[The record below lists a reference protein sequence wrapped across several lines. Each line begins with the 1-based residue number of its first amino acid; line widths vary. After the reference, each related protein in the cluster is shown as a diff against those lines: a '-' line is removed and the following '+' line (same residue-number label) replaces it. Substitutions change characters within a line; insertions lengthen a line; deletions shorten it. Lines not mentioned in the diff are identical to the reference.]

1 MKKKIIIGTR
11 KSKLAVIYAKI
22 AKKKIQKIGLK
33 FGTKSVQI
41 KKITTKG
48 DLVQN
53 RRLSDVGG
61 KGLFTKKIEH
71 ELLSK
76 KIDIAVHALKD
87 IPSSESKKL
96 SVNCFLKR
104 NDPREVFISR
114 NKQKFQN
121 LPKNSVIGT
130 SSFRREFQLKR
141 IRNDLKYKLIRG
153 NVDTRIKKL
162 KNKLYDGIILSYA
175 GLKSL
180 KMVNNIS
187 QVFSLSEIIP
197 SAGQG
202 VIALQ
207 CRKND
212 NIIIRL
218 LKEINHSPTKK
229 CVNAER
235 DVLKV
240 LDGDCETPVGVNAK
254 IKNKKLTLETELF
267 SLDGKKRFYLKSTKK
282 ENSVDLIGKELGEKI
297 KKRSKNL
304 YKKKK

>member
-11 KSKLAVIYAKI
+11 KSKLALIYAKI
-22 AKKKIQKIGLK
+22 AKKKIQKIKSK
-33 FGTKSVQI
+33 FGITSVEI

-48 DLVQN
+48 DVVQN
-53 RRLSDVGG
+53 RRISDIGG
-61 KGLFTKKIEH
+61 KGLFTKKIEY

-76 KIDIAVHALKD
+76 KIDIAIHALKD
-87 IPSSESKKL
+87 IPSAESKKL

-104 NDPREVFISR
+104 NDPRDVLISR
-114 NKQKFQN
+114 DKKKFQN

-141 IRNDLKYKLIRG
+141 IRNDLTYKLIRG

-162 KNKLYDGIILSYA
+162 KNKLYDAIILSYA

-180 KMVNNIS
+180 KMVNSIS

-202 VIALQ
+202 IIALQ
-207 CRKND
+207 CRKSD
-212 NIIIRL
+212 NKIIKL
-218 LKEINHSPTKK
+218 LKDINHLQTEK
-229 CVNAER
+229 CANAER

-254 IKNKKLTLETELF
+254 IKNKKLTLVAELF
-267 SLDGKKRFYLKSTKK
+267 SLDGKKRFYLKSSKK
-282 ENSVDLIGKELGEKI
+282 LNLASLIGKELGEKI

-304 YKKKK
+304 YKKR

>member
-1 MKKKIIIGTR
+1 M
-11 KSKLAVIYAKI
+11 
-22 AKKKIQKIGLK
+22 
-33 FGTKSVQI
+33 
-41 KKITTKG
+41 
-48 DLVQN
+48 
-53 RRLSDVGG
+53 
-61 KGLFTKKIEH
+61 
-71 ELLSK
+71 
-76 KIDIAVHALKD
+76 
-87 IPSSESKKL
+87 
-96 SVNCFLKR
+96 
-104 NDPREVFISR
+104 
-114 NKQKFQN
+114 
-121 LPKNSVIGT
+121 
-130 SSFRREFQLKR
+130 
-141 IRNDLKYKLIRG
+141 IRG

-212 NIIIRL
+212 NIITRL
-218 LKEINHSPTKK
+218 SKEINHSPTKK

-304 YKKKK
+304 YKKR

>member
-11 KSKLAVIYAKI
+11 KSKLAIIYAKI
-22 AKKKIQKIGLK
+22 AKKKIQKIKSK
-33 FGTKSVQI
+33 FGITSVII

-48 DLVQN
+48 DIVQN
-53 RRLSDVGG
+53 RRLSDIGG
-61 KGLFTKKIEH
+61 KGLFTKKIEY
-71 ELLSK
+71 ELLRK
-76 KIDIAVHALKD
+76 RIDIAVHALKD
-87 IPSSESKKL
+87 IPSNENKKL

-104 NDPREVFISR
+104 NDPREVLISR
-114 NKQKFQN
+114 NKIKFEK

-141 IRNDLKYKLIRG
+141 KRNDLKYKLIRG

-187 QVFSLSEIIP
+187 EVFSLSEIIP

-212 NIIIRL
+212 NRIVKL
-218 LKEINHSPTKK
+218 LKDINHSPTEK
-229 CVNAER
+229 CANAER

-254 IKNKKLTLETELF
+254 IKNKRLNLETELF
-267 SLDGKKRFYLKSTKK
+267 SLDGKKRFYVKSSKK
-282 ENSVDLIGKELGEKI
+282 ITLAGLIGKELGKKI

-304 YKKKK
+304 YKKR

>member
-11 KSKLAVIYAKI
+11 KSKLAIIYAKI
-22 AKKKIQKIGLK
+22 AKKKIQKIKSK
-33 FGTKSVQI
+33 FGITSVVI

-48 DLVQN
+48 DIVQN
-53 RRLSDVGG
+53 RRLSDIGG
-61 KGLFTKKIEH
+61 KGLFTKKIED
-71 ELLSK
+71 ELLKK
-76 KIDIAVHALKD
+76 KIDIAIHALKD
-87 IPSSESKKL
+87 IPSHENKKL

-104 NDPREVFISR
+104 NDPREVLISR
-114 NKQKFQN
+114 NKIKFEK

-141 IRNDLKYKLIRG
+141 KRNDLKYKLIRG

-162 KNKLYDGIILSYA
+162 KNKFYDGIILSYA

-187 QVFSLSEIIP
+187 QVFSLSQIIP

-212 NIIIRL
+212 NRIIKL
-218 LKEINHSPTKK
+218 LKGINHKPTEK
-229 CVNAER
+229 CANVER

-240 LDGDCETPVGVNAK
+240 LDGDCETPVGVHAK
-254 IKNKKLTLETELF
+254 IKNKKLSLETELF
-267 SLDGKKRFYLKSTKK
+267 SLDGKKRFYLKSSRKV
-282 ENSVDLIGKELGEKI
+282 NSAVLIGKELGEKI

-304 YKKKK
+304 YKKR

>member
-218 LKEINHSPTKK
+218 LKEINHLPTKK

-282 ENSVDLIGKELGEKI
+282 ENSADLIGKELGEKI

-304 YKKKK
+304 YKKR

>member
-11 KSKLAVIYAKI
+11 KSKLALIYAKI
-22 AKKKIQKIGLK
+22 AKKKIQKIKSK
-33 FGTKSVQI
+33 FGITSVEI

-48 DLVQN
+48 DVVQN
-53 RRLSDVGG
+53 RRISDIGG
-61 KGLFTKKIEH
+61 KGLFTKKIEY

-76 KIDIAVHALKD
+76 KIDIAIHALKD
-87 IPSSESKKL
+87 IPSAESKKL

-104 NDPREVFISR
+104 NDPRDVLISR
-114 NKQKFQN
+114 DKKKFQN

-141 IRNDLKYKLIRG
+141 IRNDLTYKLISG

-162 KNKLYDGIILSYA
+162 KNKLYDAIILSYA

-180 KMVNNIS
+180 KMVNSIS

-207 CRKND
+207 CRKSD
-212 NIIIRL
+212 NKIIKL
-218 LKEINHSPTKK
+218 LKDINHLQTEK
-229 CVNAER
+229 CANAER

-240 LDGDCETPVGVNAK
+240 LEGDCETPVGVNAK
-254 IKNKKLTLETELF
+254 IKNKKLTLSAELF
-267 SLDGKKRFYLKSTKK
+267 SLDGKKRFYLKSSKK
-282 ENSVDLIGKELGEKI
+282 LNLASLIGKELGEKI

-304 YKKKK
+304 YKKR

>member
-22 AKKKIQKIGLK
+22 AKKKIQKVGLK
-33 FGTKSVQI
+33 FETKSVQI

-48 DLVQN
+48 DIVQN
-53 RRLSDVGG
+53 RRLSDIGG

-71 ELLSK
+71 ELLNK

-96 SVNCFLKR
+96 LVNCFLRR

-114 NKQKFQN
+114 NKQKFKN

-141 IRNDLKYKLIRG
+141 IRDDLKYKLIRG

-212 NIIIRL
+212 NRIIKL
-218 LKEINHSPTKK
+218 LKEINHSPTKV
-229 CVNAER
+229 CANAER

-282 ENSVDLIGKELGEKI
+282 VNLAGLIGKELGEKI

-304 YKKKK
+304 YKKR

>member
-1 MKKKIIIGTR
+1 M
-11 KSKLAVIYAKI
+11 
-22 AKKKIQKIGLK
+22 
-33 FGTKSVQI
+33 
-41 KKITTKG
+41 
-48 DLVQN
+48 
-53 RRLSDVGG
+53 
-61 KGLFTKKIEH
+61 
-71 ELLSK
+71 
-76 KIDIAVHALKD
+76 KD
-87 IPSSESKKL
+87 IPSAESKKL

-104 NDPREVFISR
+104 NDPRDVLISR
-114 NKQKFQN
+114 DKKKFQN

-141 IRNDLKYKLIRG
+141 IRNDLTYKLIRG

-162 KNKLYDGIILSYA
+162 KNKLYDAIILSYA

-180 KMVNNIS
+180 KMVNSIS

-212 NIIIRL
+212 NKIIKL
-218 LKEINHSPTKK
+218 LKDINHLQTEK
-229 CVNAER
+229 CANAER

-254 IKNKKLTLETELF
+254 IKNKKLTLAAELF
-267 SLDGKKRFYLKSTKK
+267 SLDGKKRFYHKSAKK
-282 ENSVDLIGKELGEKI
+282 LNFASSIGKELGEKI

-304 YKKKK
+304 YKKR

>member
-11 KSKLAVIYAKI
+11 KSKLALIYAKI
-22 AKKKIQKIGLK
+22 AKKKIQKIKSK
-33 FGTKSVQI
+33 FGITSVEI

-48 DLVQN
+48 DVVQN
-53 RRLSDVGG
+53 RRISDIGG
-61 KGLFTKKIEH
+61 KGLFTKKIEY

-76 KIDIAVHALKD
+76 KIDIAIHALKD
-87 IPSSESKKL
+87 IPSAESKKL

-104 NDPREVFISR
+104 NDPRDVLISR
-114 NKQKFQN
+114 DKKKFQN

-141 IRNDLKYKLIRG
+141 IRNDLTYKLIRG

-162 KNKLYDGIILSYA
+162 KNKLYDAIILSYA

-180 KMVNNIS
+180 KMVNSIS

-207 CRKND
+207 CRKSD
-212 NIIIRL
+212 NKIIKL
-218 LKEINHSPTKK
+218 LKDINHLQTEK
-229 CVNAER
+229 CANAER

-254 IKNKKLTLETELF
+254 IKNKKLTLVAELF
-267 SLDGKKRFYLKSTKK
+267 SLDGKKRFYLKSSKK
-282 ENSVDLIGKELGEKI
+282 LNLASLIGKELGEKI

-304 YKKKK
+304 YKKR

>member
-22 AKKKIQKIGLK
+22 AKKKIQKVGLK
-33 FGTKSVQI
+33 FETKSVQI

-48 DLVQN
+48 DIVQN
-53 RRLSDVGG
+53 RRLSDIGG

-71 ELLSK
+71 ELLNK

-96 SVNCFLKR
+96 LVNCFLRR

-114 NKQKFQN
+114 NKQKFKN

-141 IRNDLKYKLIRG
+141 IRDDLKYKLIRG

-212 NIIIRL
+212 NRIIKL
-218 LKEINHSPTKK
+218 LKEINHSPTKV
-229 CVNAER
+229 CANAER

-282 ENSVDLIGKELGEKI
+282 VNLAGLIGKELGEKI
-297 KKRSKNL
+297 KKKSKNL
-304 YKKKK
+304 YKKK

>member
-11 KSKLAVIYAKI
+11 KSKLALIYAKI
-22 AKKKIQKIGLK
+22 AKKKIQKIKSK
-33 FGTKSVQI
+33 FGITSVEI

-48 DLVQN
+48 DVVQN
-53 RRLSDVGG
+53 RRISDIGG
-61 KGLFTKKIEH
+61 KGLFTKKIEY

-76 KIDIAVHALKD
+76 KIDIAIHALKD
-87 IPSSESKKL
+87 IPSAESKKL

-104 NDPREVFISR
+104 NDPRDVLISR
-114 NKQKFQN
+114 DKKKFQN

-141 IRNDLKYKLIRG
+141 IRNDLTYKLIRG

-162 KNKLYDGIILSYA
+162 KNKLYDAIILSYA

-180 KMVNNIS
+180 KMVNSIS

-207 CRKND
+207 CRKSD
-212 NIIIRL
+212 NKIIKL
-218 LKEINHSPTKK
+218 LKDINHLQTEK
-229 CVNAER
+229 CANAER

-254 IKNKKLTLETELF
+254 IKNKKLTLAAELF
-267 SLDGKKRFYLKSTKK
+267 SLDGKKRFYLKSAKK
-282 ENSVDLIGKELGEKI
+282 LNLESSIGKELGEKI

-304 YKKKK
+304 YKKR

>member
-11 KSKLAVIYAKI
+11 KSKLALIYAKI
-22 AKKKIQKIGLK
+22 AKKKIQKIKSK
-33 FGTKSVQI
+33 FGITSVEI

-48 DLVQN
+48 DVVQN
-53 RRLSDVGG
+53 RRISDIGG
-61 KGLFTKKIEH
+61 KGLFTKKIEY

-76 KIDIAVHALKD
+76 KIDIAIHALKD
-87 IPSSESKKL
+87 IPSAESKKL

-104 NDPREVFISR
+104 NDPRDVLISR
-114 NKQKFQN
+114 DKKKFQN

-141 IRNDLKYKLIRG
+141 IRNDLIYKLIRG

-162 KNKLYDGIILSYA
+162 KNKLYDAIILSYA

-180 KMVNNIS
+180 KMVNSIS

-207 CRKND
+207 CRKYD
-212 NIIIRL
+212 NKIIKL
-218 LKEINHSPTKK
+218 LKDINHLQTEK
-229 CVNAER
+229 CANAER

-240 LDGDCETPVGVNAK
+240 LEGDCETPVGVNAK
-254 IKNKKLTLETELF
+254 IKNKKLTLSAELF
-267 SLDGKKRFYLKSTKK
+267 SLDGKKRFYLKSSRKV
-282 ENSVDLIGKELGEKI
+282 NSAVLIGKELGEKI

-304 YKKKK
+304 YKKR

>member
-22 AKKKIQKIGLK
+22 AKKKIEKIGFK

-48 DLVQN
+48 DIVQN
-53 RRLSDVGG
+53 RRLSDIGG
-61 KGLFTKKIEH
+61 KGLFIKKIED

-96 SVNCFLKR
+96 SVNCFLRR
-104 NDPREVFISR
+104 NDPREVFVSR

-212 NIIIRL
+212 NRIIRL
-218 LKEINHSPTKK
+218 LKKINHLPTKK
-229 CVNAER
+229 CANAER

-254 IKNKKLTLETELF
+254 IKNKKLTLEAELF

-282 ENSVDLIGKELGEKI
+282 VNLADLIGKELGEKI

-304 YKKKK
+304 YKKR

>member
-22 AKKKIQKIGLK
+22 AKKKIQKVGLK
-33 FGTKSVQI
+33 FETKSVQI

-48 DLVQN
+48 DIVQN
-53 RRLSDVGG
+53 RRLSDIGG

-71 ELLSK
+71 ELLNK

-96 SVNCFLKR
+96 LVNCFLRR

-114 NKQKFQN
+114 NKQKFKN

-141 IRNDLKYKLIRG
+141 IRDDLKYKLIRG

-212 NIIIRL
+212 NRIIKL
-218 LKEINHSPTKK
+218 LKEINHSPTKV
-229 CVNAER
+229 CANAER

-254 IKNKKLTLETELF
+254 IKNKKLTLEAELF

-282 ENSVDLIGKELGEKI
+282 VNFANLIGKELGEKI

-304 YKKKK
+304 YKKR

>member
-53 RRLSDVGG
+53 RRLSDIGG

-212 NIIIRL
+212 NVIIRL

-282 ENSVDLIGKELGEKI
+282 ENSADLIGKELGEKI

-304 YKKKK
+304 YKKR

>member
-22 AKKKIQKIGLK
+22 AKKKIQKIGFK

-48 DLVQN
+48 DIVQN
-53 RRLSDVGG
+53 RRLSDIGG
-61 KGLFTKKIEH
+61 KGLFIKKIED

-96 SVNCFLKR
+96 SVNCFLRR
-104 NDPREVFISR
+104 NDPREVFVSR

-141 IRNDLKYKLIRG
+141 IRNDLKYKSIRG

-180 KMVNNIS
+180 KMVNNVS

-212 NIIIRL
+212 NRIIRL
-218 LKEINHSPTKK
+218 LKKINHLPTKK
-229 CVNAER
+229 CANAER

-254 IKNKKLTLETELF
+254 IKNKKLTLEAELF

-282 ENSVDLIGKELGEKI
+282 VNLANLIGKELGEKI

-304 YKKKK
+304 YKKR

>member
-11 KSKLAVIYAKI
+11 NSKLALIYAKI
-22 AKKKIQKIGLK
+22 AKKKIQKIKSK
-33 FGTKSVQI
+33 FGITSVDI

-48 DLVQN
+48 DVVQN
-53 RRLSDVGG
+53 RRISDIGG
-61 KGLFTKKIEH
+61 KGLFTKKIEY

-76 KIDIAVHALKD
+76 KIDIAIHALKD
-87 IPSSESKKL
+87 IPSAESKKL

-104 NDPREVFISR
+104 NDPRDVLISR
-114 NKQKFQN
+114 DKKKFQN

-141 IRNDLKYKLIRG
+141 IRNDLIYKLIRG

-162 KNKLYDGIILSYA
+162 KNKLYDAIILSYA

-180 KMVNNIS
+180 KMVNSIS

-207 CRKND
+207 CRKSD
-212 NIIIRL
+212 NKIIKL
-218 LKEINHSPTKK
+218 LKDINHLQTEK
-229 CVNAER
+229 CANAER

-254 IKNKKLTLETELF
+254 IKNKKLTLVAELF
-267 SLDGKKRFYLKSTKK
+267 SLDGKKRFYLKSSKK
-282 ENSVDLIGKELGEKI
+282 LNLASLIGKELGEKI

-304 YKKKK
+304 YKKR

>member
-11 KSKLAVIYAKI
+11 KSKLALIYAKI
-22 AKKKIQKIGLK
+22 AKKKILKIKSK
-33 FGTKSVQI
+33 FGITSVEI

-48 DLVQN
+48 DVVQN
-53 RRLSDVGG
+53 RRISDIGG
-61 KGLFTKKIEH
+61 KGLFTKKIEY

-76 KIDIAVHALKD
+76 KIDIAIHALKD
-87 IPSSESKKL
+87 IPSAESKKL

-104 NDPREVFISR
+104 NDPRDVLISR
-114 NKQKFQN
+114 DKKKFQN

-141 IRNDLKYKLIRG
+141 IRNDLNYKLIRG

-180 KMVNNIS
+180 KMVNNVS

-212 NIIIRL
+212 NRIIRL
-218 LKEINHSPTKK
+218 LKEINHLPTKK
-229 CVNAER
+229 CANAER

-254 IKNKKLTLETELF
+254 IKNKKLTLEAELF

-282 ENSVDLIGKELGEKI
+282 VNFANLIGKELGEKI

-304 YKKKK
+304 YKKR

>member
-22 AKKKIQKIGLK
+22 AKKKIEKIGFK

-48 DLVQN
+48 DIVQN
-53 RRLSDVGG
+53 RRLSDIGG
-61 KGLFTKKIEH
+61 KGLFIKKIED

-96 SVNCFLKR
+96 SVNCFLRR
-104 NDPREVFISR
+104 NDPREVFVSR

-141 IRNDLKYKLIRG
+141 IRKDLKYKSIRG

-180 KMVNNIS
+180 KIVNNVS

-212 NIIIRL
+212 YRIIRL
-218 LKEINHSPTKK
+218 LKEINHLPTKK
-229 CVNAER
+229 CANAER

-254 IKNKKLTLETELF
+254 IKNKKLTLEAELF

-282 ENSVDLIGKELGEKI
+282 VNLADLIGKELGEKI

-304 YKKKK
+304 YKKR

>member
-11 KSKLAVIYAKI
+11 KSKLALIYAKI
-22 AKKKIQKIGLK
+22 AKKKIQKIKSK
-33 FGTKSVQI
+33 FGITSVEI

-48 DLVQN
+48 DVVQN
-53 RRLSDVGG
+53 RRISDIGG
-61 KGLFTKKIEH
+61 KGLFTKKIEY

-76 KIDIAVHALKD
+76 KIDIAIHALKD
-87 IPSSESKKL
+87 IPSDESKKL

-104 NDPREVFISR
+104 NDPRDVLISR
-114 NKQKFQN
+114 DKKKFQN

-141 IRNDLKYKLIRG
+141 IRNDLTYKLIRG

-162 KNKLYDGIILSYA
+162 KNKLYDAIILSYA

-180 KMVNNIS
+180 KMVNSIS

-207 CRKND
+207 CRKSD
-212 NIIIRL
+212 NKIIKL
-218 LKEINHSPTKK
+218 LKDINHLQTEK
-229 CVNAER
+229 CANAER

-254 IKNKKLTLETELF
+254 IKNKKLTLVAELF
-267 SLDGKKRFYLKSTKK
+267 SLDGKKRFYLKSSKK
-282 ENSVDLIGKELGEKI
+282 LNLASLIGKELGEKI

-304 YKKKK
+304 YKKR

>member
-1 MKKKIIIGTR
+1 M
-11 KSKLAVIYAKI
+11 L
-22 AKKKIQKIGLK
+22 
-33 FGTKSVQI
+33 
-41 KKITTKG
+41 
-48 DLVQN
+48 
-53 RRLSDVGG
+53 
-61 KGLFTKKIEH
+61 
-71 ELLSK
+71 
-76 KIDIAVHALKD
+76 
-87 IPSSESKKL
+87 
-96 SVNCFLKR
+96 VNCFLRR

-114 NKQKFQN
+114 NKQKFKN

-141 IRNDLKYKLIRG
+141 IRDDLKYKLIRG

-162 KNKLYDGIILSYA
+162 KNKLYDAIILSYA

-180 KMVNNIS
+180 KMVNSIS

-207 CRKND
+207 CRKYD
-212 NIIIRL
+212 NKIIKL
-218 LKEINHSPTKK
+218 LKDINHLQTEK
-229 CVNAER
+229 CANAER

-282 ENSVDLIGKELGEKI
+282 VNLAGLIGKELGEKI

-304 YKKKK
+304 YKKR

>member
-11 KSKLAVIYAKI
+11 KSKLALIYAKI
-22 AKKKIQKIGLK
+22 ARKKIQKIKSK
-33 FGTKSVQI
+33 FGITSVEI

-48 DLVQN
+48 DVVQN
-53 RRLSDVGG
+53 RRISDIGG
-61 KGLFTKKIEH
+61 KGLFTKKIEY

-76 KIDIAVHALKD
+76 KIDIAIHALKD
-87 IPSSESKKL
+87 IPSVESKKL
-96 SVNCFLKR
+96 LVNCFLKR
-104 NDPREVFISR
+104 NDPRDVLITR
-114 NKQKFQN
+114 DKQKFQN
-121 LPKNSVIGT
+121 LPKNSVVGT

-141 IRNDLKYKLIRG
+141 IRNDLIYKLIRG

-162 KNKLYDGIILSYA
+162 KNKLYDAIILSYA

-180 KMVNNIS
+180 KMVNSIS

-207 CRKND
+207 CRKYD
-212 NIIIRL
+212 NKIIKL
-218 LKEINHSPTKK
+218 LKDINHLQTEK
-229 CVNAER
+229 CANAER

-240 LDGDCETPVGVNAK
+240 LEGDCETPVGVNAK
-254 IKNKKLTLETELF
+254 IKNKKLTLSAELF
-267 SLDGKKRFYLKSTKK
+267 SLDGKKRFYLKSSKK
-282 ENSVDLIGKELGEKI
+282 LNLASLIGKELGEKI

-304 YKKKK
+304 YKKR